1 MKTRTR
7 EHCITAIAVMHEQ
20 RLLKI
25 EEKFMEVVMENKKE
39 KEVKM
44 DSNV

>member
-1 MKTRTR
+1 
-7 EHCITAIAVMHEQ
+7 MHTQ

-25 EEKFMEVVMENKKE
+25 EEKFMEVKMENKKE

-44 DSNV
+44 DNV